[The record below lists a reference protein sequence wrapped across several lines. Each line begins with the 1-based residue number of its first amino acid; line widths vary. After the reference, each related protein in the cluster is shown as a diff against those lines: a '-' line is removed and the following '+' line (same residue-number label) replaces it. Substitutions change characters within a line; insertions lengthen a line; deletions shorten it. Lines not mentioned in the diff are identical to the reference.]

1 MNSKDRDLTVYPEG
15 GLESLQGLGL
25 LLPYCSHMKP
35 KAVTIQQKVRA
46 KRLERNKI

>member
-1 MNSKDRDLTVYPEG
+1 MKTETLTVYPEG

-35 KAVTIQQKVRA
+35 KAVTIQRSRA
-46 KRLERNKI
+46 KRLERNKIPSR